1 MCNPPFFEDDDDY
14 LTSLSFKQ
22 DAPAA
27 ALQATDSELKTSGG
41 EVEFIKRMI
50 DESRILQTR
59 IRWYTTMIGKKSTV
73 KTIISYLRQYSI
85 HNFTVTTFRQGRTFR
100 WAIAWS
106 YHPEHAPK
114 VTRNSISTL
123 ATRGTSFKHQ
133 LTADI
138 TFLTFMDA
146 KSTWTSLSKD
156 LQTLKQVMS
165 FSLPDRD
172 PEKIF
177 SSIESILELLD
188 ISVQTVHDGA
198 EDVSCAHI
206 IQGEAFSHS
215 WSRAARRAKARQAQA
230 KEQSHTS
237 LPVSPTTT
245 IVRSEGQEPVLGFEL
260 QVRADAQPPFE
271 HATKKQRVE
280 SSQNDADKN
289 KITETVTVEVSW
301 LVGKDRELF
310 ESFVKHL
317 RSRLEAEK
325 N

>member
-1 MCNPPFFEDDDDY
+1 MSVVPYHRYDFCMCNPPFFEDDDDY

-73 KTIISYLRQYSI
+73 KTIISYLRQYS
-85 HNFTVTTFRQGRTFR
+85 
-100 WAIAWS
+100 
-106 YHPEHAPK
+106 
-114 VTRNSISTL
+114 
-123 ATRGTSFKHQ
+123 
-133 LTADI
+133 
-138 TFLTFMDA
+138 
-146 KSTWTSLSKD
+146 STWTSLSKD